1 MGIDEFLRPL
11 DIVLVSNLHNEH
23 EARRAACAAKEKLL
37 AALRAFERTASELA
51 QWSRDYES
59 APARIA
65 TWAGETRSQIEAMI
79 PTSEIETLSALEYAA
94 RFGRAFAYAPD
105 AAAALDTTEG
115 GLRTAR
121 DNAKKKLGTP
131 GPTIRAGRLPGAKS
145 RAKR

>member
-79 PTSEIETLSALEYAA
+79 PTSEI
-94 RFGRAFAYAPD
+94 
-105 AAAALDTTEG
+105 
-115 GLRTAR
+115 
-121 DNAKKKLGTP
+121 
-131 GPTIRAGRLPGAKS
+131 
-145 RAKR
+145 